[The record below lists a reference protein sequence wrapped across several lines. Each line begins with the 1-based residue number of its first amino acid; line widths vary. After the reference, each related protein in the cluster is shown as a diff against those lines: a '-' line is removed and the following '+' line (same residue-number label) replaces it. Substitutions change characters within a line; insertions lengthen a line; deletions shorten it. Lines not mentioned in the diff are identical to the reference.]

1 MRKSI
6 YRIKIHINLTSIFIF
21 LLRWNIKFVL
31 LFMAL
36 LERVRLSKY
45 CGDLFEWCIGWH
57 HLQLL
62 HISTSRVFIFIFICS
77 YILSLYICLY
87 TYVCVSHVSIHLSKK
102 KTHAKGEILEKTH
115 FVNLQGGR
123 QTYWTDWYWRRK
135 EVRKNKWLY
144 LLNSVKEKAQQLLF
158 IIANCKVTFY
168 FLLNL

>member
-102 KTHAKGEILEKTH
+102 NSCERRNSRKNSFCKLT
-115 FVNLQGGR
+115 
-123 QTYWTDWYWRRK
+123 RRK
-135 EVRKNKWLY
+135 TDILNWLI
-144 LLNSVKEKAQQLLF
+144 LKKKGSSKKQVALSS
-158 IIANCKVTFY
+158 
-168 FLLNL
+168 